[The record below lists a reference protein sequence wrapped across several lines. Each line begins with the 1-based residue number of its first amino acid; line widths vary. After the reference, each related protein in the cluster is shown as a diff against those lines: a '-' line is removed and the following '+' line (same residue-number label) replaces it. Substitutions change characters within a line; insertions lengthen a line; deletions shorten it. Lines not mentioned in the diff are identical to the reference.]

1 MFKTKSTAI
10 VFMEIVLFV
19 WLAGWCG
26 VRAVSVA
33 AAEASSAVEAWQAE
47 FNDLCAKTQDATT
60 LSTQEL
66 TVLVQR
72 CDALLPQL
80 ENLDETRKKV
90 FIGRLQRCRGLY
102 VYVLDSKKNEK

>member
-19 WLAGWCG
+19 WLAGLCSTPSA
-26 VRAVSVA
+26 AVA
-33 AAEASSAVEAWQAE
+33 QAHSAQRGWHEE
-47 FNDLCAKTQDATT
+47 FEDVCSKTQDAMN
-60 LSTQEL
+60 LSVEEL